1 MSVAIVIPTYNR
13 IDTLRRLLPG
23 YLLQAGYCCVV
34 PHEAAR

>member
-23 YLLQAGYCCVV
+23 YLRQPGPCCVV
-34 PHEAAR
+34 PHERPR